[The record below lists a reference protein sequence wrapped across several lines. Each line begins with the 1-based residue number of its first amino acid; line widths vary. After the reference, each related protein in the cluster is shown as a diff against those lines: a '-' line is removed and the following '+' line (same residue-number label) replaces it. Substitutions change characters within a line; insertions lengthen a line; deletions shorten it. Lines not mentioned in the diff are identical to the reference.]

1 MYDKLGM
8 KKSTF
13 LAVLAITVGLAGL
26 YFGKYPAAH
35 VMVIVGAALGC
46 ASGTVSYPILA
57 QSAFGTR
64 DYATIY
70 GIVSAASSLASPLF
84 FNRVY
89 DATGSYNGA
98 LLTGIALTVLAQVM
112 LQCVRPAKKEAA

>member
-1 MYDKLGM
+1 
-8 KKSTF
+8 
-13 LAVLAITVGLAGL
+13 
-26 YFGKYPAAH
+26 
-35 VMVIVGAALGC
+35 MVVVGAALGC

-70 GIVSAASSLASPLF
+70 GIVSAANSLAGSISPLF

-89 DATGSYNGA
+89 DATGSSNGA